1 LNRFPSARET
11 VRRALARVR
20 SPADQPSS
28 SPCSLAPH
36 PTRFLRHAPIVATC
50 GGRPGDDESCSDAR
64 AQAALIAA
72 RAACGLERASSRMGR
87 RVVIRHHHAPP
98 AAHLRPMQQH
108 RALSSARAHGWRCL
122 QAGIV
127 SSTVRVNRSEP
138 RCALVRA
145 RPRAPA
151 VRTAREPRA
160 ASARP
165 SPPCP
170 ASLPSATRRT
180 RTADPFEDG
189 RALRTHVRRLHVQVV
204 LHRIP
209 ERQQVVVLLALYP
222 HLELCGASEAALARA
237 LAAALAE

>member
-1 LNRFPSARET
+1 
-11 VRRALARVR
+11 
-20 SPADQPSS
+20 
-28 SPCSLAPH
+28 
-36 PTRFLRHAPIVATC
+36 
-50 GGRPGDDESCSDAR
+50 
-64 AQAALIAA
+64 
-72 RAACGLERASSRMGR
+72 MGR

-108 RALSSARAHGWRCL
+108 RALSSARAHGWRCLQAGIVSSTVRVNRSEPRCALVRARPRAPAVRTAREPRAASARASPPASRSQLRARARGWRCL